1 MSEVLL
7 FHHALGLTEGCLAF
21 ADDLR
26 AAGHTVHTPD
36 LFKGELFSSVDHGV
50 AHAEEIGFGTILERG
65 RLAAEALPAEL
76 VYAGFSLGVMP
87 AQMLAMTRS
96 GAVGAVLMH
105 AAVPLD
111 EFGGEWPDGLALQ
124 IHTMEDDD
132 WGDAAVARD
141 LADTVSGAEVFIYPG
156 DRHLFTDRG
165 TPDHDEP
172 AASLVLS
179 RVLDLL
185 ERVGRADR

>member
-1 MSEVLL
+1 MAEVLL

-36 LFKGELFSSVDHGV
+36 LFKGEQFSSVDHGV

-87 AQMLAMTRS
+87 AQMLAMTRP
-96 GAVGAVLMH
+96 GAVAAVLMH

-111 EFGGEWPDGLALQ
+111 EFGGEWPGGLPLQ
-124 IHTMEDDD
+124 IHTMEDDE
-132 WGDAAVARD
+132 WGDGAVARELGD
-141 LADTVSGAEVFIYPG
+141 VVPDAEVFLYPG

-165 TPDHDEP
+165 TADHDES
-172 AASLVLS
+172 AAALVLA

-185 ERVGRADR
+185 ERAG